1 MTKKRSTALVG
12 IIALAFVVLAAFAWG
27 AVRKVQ
33 LDNSSSDFAVALLQ
47 ESFSSGTGENLVA
60 SIHPTTGDS
69 FPAELLSSQ
78 IQAALDIV
86 GPFQSM
92 NTISGESNSALIPLP
107 GLEVKASYV
116 IDLQLGETAVS
127 AILDLQ
133 FIDAQWWLE
142 NLQLDPLPDMN

>member
-1 MTKKRSTALVG
+1 M
-12 IIALAFVVLAAFAWG
+12 
-27 AVRKVQ
+27 
-33 LDNSSSDFAVALLQ
+33 
-47 ESFSSGTGENLVA
+47 
-60 SIHPTTGDS
+60 
-69 FPAELLSSQ
+69 LSSQ

-133 FIDAQWWLE
+133 FIDAQWWVE

>member
-1 MTKKRSTALVG
+1 
-12 IIALAFVVLAAFAWG
+12 
-27 AVRKVQ
+27 
-33 LDNSSSDFAVALLQ
+33 
-47 ESFSSGTGENLVA
+47 
-60 SIHPTTGDS
+60 
-69 FPAELLSSQ
+69 
-78 IQAALDIV
+78 
-86 GPFQSM
+86 M

-133 FIDAQWWLE
+133 FIDAQWWVE